1 MISSIGK
8 FSKSILTKILV
19 AIIALPF
26 ILWGMGDVF
35 RTGNQN
41 IIVEINDNKISTKE
55 FMNFLQA
62 VNITKEDIQ
71 QKGKEKLINE
81 ILTNYISEKIVMI
94 ETKEKE

>member
-1 MISSIGK
+1 M
-8 FSKSILTKILV
+8 

-62 VNITKEDIQ
+62 VNITKEDIH
-71 QKGKEKLINE
+71 QKVKKN
-81 ILTNYISEKIVMI
+81 
-94 ETKEKE
+94 